1 MITRI
6 AVVPYPPLLVP
17 ELTVRSTS
25 LIEPVRSACLRAT
38 TSLTEAATEWVA
50 VGVDRSGP
58 AVLHPDTAGTFAGYG
73 VDVPVALGDRGRS
86 APPAPD
92 LPLPALIAGFLRA
105 QAGARSVTV
114 RLLAPDTSAQQ
125 AAELGA
131 LLDADGPETALLV
144 LAEGGSRRDERSPHP
159 PDPRATGLDDV
170 LREALREVDG
180 PALLDLDPGECA
192 ELGVHSRAA
201 WQVAAGVAAN
211 GTWRAEP
218 LYSDTPLGITYHVGV
233 WSKVVQRTFE

>member
-1 MITRI
+1 M
-6 AVVPYPPLLVP
+6 LVP

-58 AVLHPDTAGTFAGYG
+58 AVLSPATTGTFAGYG
-73 VDVPVALGDRGRS
+73 VDVPVALRERAERS
-86 APPAPD
+86 APPDPD
-92 LPLPALIAGFLRA
+92 LPLPALVAGLLRA

-114 RLLAPDTSAQQ
+114 RLLAPDTPADQ

-131 LLDADGPETALLV
+131 RLDADGPETGLLV
-144 LAEGGSRRDERSPHP
+144 LAEGGSHRDERSPHL
-159 PDPRATGLDDV
+159 PDPRAAGLDD
-170 LREALREVDG
+170 ALRDALRDVDG
-180 PALLDLDPGECA
+180 PALLGLEPQECD

-201 WQVAAGVAAN
+201 WQVAAGVAAT
-211 GTWRAEP
+211 GTWQAEP

-233 WSKVVQRTFE
+233 WSRAVQEPGASALRGESPLRR

>member
-17 ELTVRSTS
+17 ELTVRSNS
-25 LIEPVRSACLRAT
+25 LIEPVRSACLRAA

-58 AVLHPDTAGTFAGYG
+58 AVVEAPTAGTFAGYG
-73 VDVPVALGDRGRS
+73 VDVPVALREHDDS
-86 APPAPD
+86 TAPDPD

-114 RLLAPDTSAQQ
+114 RLLAPDTPARQ

-131 LLDADGPETALLV
+131 RLDADGPETALLV
-144 LAEGGSRRDERSPHP
+144 LAEGGSRQDERSPHP
-159 PDPRATGLDDV
+159 PDPRAPELDETLRRALRDVDGAGLLGLDSQ
-170 LREALREVDG
+170 
-180 PALLDLDPGECA
+180 ECA

-211 GTWRAEP
+211 GTWQAES
-218 LYSDTPLGITYHVGV
+218 LYSGTPLGITYHVGV
-233 WSKVVQRTFE
+233 WSRVA